1 VDALGIN
8 GWQLAVQLVAF
19 IVFIFLLWKFAVGP
33 IVNVLDQ
40 RQQKIK
46 ESFEAAERVQAEL
59 KETQARNE
67 DALQQARKD
76 AQEIIATARTN
87 SEQLLASAREEAS
100 VQGDAYLK
108 KAQETLRQE
117 TEQARQ
123 LLRQEVADISVM
135 AASRIL
141 RKELDAKAQAQLIED
156 TLTDAA
162 REHVA
167 QN

>member
-1 VDALGIN
+1 MDALGIN
-8 GWQLAVQLVAF
+8 GWQLVVQLVAF
-19 IVFIFLLWKFAVGP
+19 LVFIFLLWKYAVGP

-40 RQQKIK
+40 RQEKIK

>member
-1 VDALGIN
+1 MDQLGIN

-19 IVFIFLLWKFAVGP
+19 IAFLFLLWKFAVGP

-40 RQQKIK
+40 RQEKIK
-46 ESFEAAERVQAEL
+46 ESFEAAERVQSEL

-67 DALQQARKD
+67 EALTQARRE

-87 SEQLLASAREEAS
+87 SEQLLTAAREEAGAQS
-100 VQGDAYLK
+100 DAYLK
-108 KAQETLRQE
+108 RAQETLRQE
-117 TEQARQ
+117 AEQARLQ
-123 LLRQEVADISVM
+123 LRQEVADLAVL

-141 RKELDAKAQAQLIED
+141 RKELDSTAQAQLIEE
-156 TLTDAA
+156 TLTEAA
-162 REHVA
+162 RDRVS

>member
-19 IVFIFLLWKFAVGP
+19 LVFIFLLWKYAVGP
-33 IVNVLDQ
+33 IVAVLDQ
-40 RQQKIK
+40 RQAKIK

-67 DALQQARKD
+67 DALQQARKE
-76 AQEIIATARTN
+76 AQDIIATARSN
-87 SEQLLASAREEAS
+87 SEQLLAAAREEAS
-100 VQGDAYLK
+100 AQGEAYLK

-123 LLRQEVADISVM
+123 QLRQEVADISVL

-162 REHVA
+162 RDRVSL
-167 QN
+167 N

>member
-1 VDALGIN
+1 MDALGIN

-40 RQQKIK
+40 RQEKIK

-87 SEQLLASAREEAS
+87 SEQLLASAREEAGA
-100 VQGDAYLK
+100 QGDAYLK

-123 LLRQEVADISVM
+123 LLRQEVADIAVL
-135 AASRIL
+135 AASKIL
-141 RKELDAKAQAQLIED
+141 RKELDATAQAQLIED

-162 REHVA
+162 RDRVA